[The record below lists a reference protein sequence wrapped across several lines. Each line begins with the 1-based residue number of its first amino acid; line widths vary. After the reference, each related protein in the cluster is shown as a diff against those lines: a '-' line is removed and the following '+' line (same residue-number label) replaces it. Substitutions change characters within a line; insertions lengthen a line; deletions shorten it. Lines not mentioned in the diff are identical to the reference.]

1 MPIRVTHVKKSEPVT
16 IVVSTLQRKQRRKKQ
31 AGERP
36 GCRELHTSPKT
47 AGSEKTAAARGRG
60 CPGTRRTTSPRDTQP
75 LSKAAGNRV
84 PQRSRSA
91 AHHAVPRRAPGRT
104 GQRSGA
110 GKEHPQA
117 GAAAR
122 HRDYAKYFK
131 WLEEGKFTLGELSTQ
146 LLHAGLDNRA
156 LEMDPSKPYGWKPS
170 DDEEKRPAWA
180 PPPVTERSKPGLK
193 AVFEMFDGGTA
204 RPPRPRSGFDARDA
218 RGSTR
223 DALIGRR
230 PRRAP
235 WTSRN

>member
-1 MPIRVTHVKKSEPVT
+1 MPSLAELLDVRAKGLEQERNPPKPVP
-16 IVVSTLQRKQRRKKQ
+16 L
-31 AGERP
+31 
-36 GCRELHTSPKT
+36 RE
-47 AGSEKTAAARGRG
+47 
-60 CPGTRRTTSPRDTQP
+60 
-75 LSKAAGNRV
+75 
-84 PQRSRSA
+84 
-91 AHHAVPRRAPGRT
+91 
-104 GQRSGA
+104 
-110 GKEHPQA
+110 
-117 GAAAR
+117 

-146 LLHAGLDNRA
+146 LLHAGHDNRA